1 MEETPQL
8 VPPRNPLGER
18 PFALLRAGF
27 SLAPPTPPLPI
38 CPKWL
43 THYEPIKSPLAN
55 GGVFGYKAS
64 KQPAKIT

>member
-1 MEETPQL
+1 MEETAQL

-27 SLAPPTPPLPI
+27 SLAPPNPPLPI

-43 THYEPIKSPLAN
+43 THYKVLYDNIGLGKNS
-55 GGVFGYKAS
+55 
-64 KQPAKIT
+64 